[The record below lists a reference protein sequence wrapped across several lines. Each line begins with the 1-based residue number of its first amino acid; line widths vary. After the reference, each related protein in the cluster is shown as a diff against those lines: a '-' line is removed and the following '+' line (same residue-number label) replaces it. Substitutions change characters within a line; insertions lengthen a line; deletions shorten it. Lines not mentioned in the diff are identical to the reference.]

1 MWTALIDR
9 CLYSARNV
17 HYPGMLERTACGMES
32 TTAALLLMSRDLRQV
47 TCRRCQATW
56 RFKLG
61 T

>member
-1 MWTALIDR
+1 VWIALVER
-9 CLYSARNV
+9 SLYCTQSV
-17 HYPGMLERTACGMES
+17 HYPGLLQRTACGMES
-32 TTAALLLMSRDLRQV
+32 GHALLLMSRNLPQV